1 MLRGFEMKFFIDTAD
16 VAEIKKYHDM
26 GVVDGVTT
34 NPTLVMR
41 SGRDFKEVIQEITS
55 FVNGPVSAE
64 VVSENSE
71 GMVREAQDL
80 NTWGKNMAIKI
91 PMTPQ
96 GMKATK
102 ILSQQGIK
110 TNVTLV
116 FSANQALIAAKA
128 GATFVSPFVGRLD
141 DLGHNG
147 MQVISDI
154 MQIYKAYD
162 FKTQVI
168 VASIRSP
175 LHVLDSAKMG
185 AHIATIP
192 PSIMGKL
199 FNHTLTD
206 KGIAAFLA
214 DWEKAKK

>member
-1 MLRGFEMKFFIDTAD
+1 MKFFIDTAD
-16 VAEIKKYHDM
+16 VAEIKKYHNM

-55 FVNGPVSAE
+55 FVDGPVSAE
-64 VVSENSE
+64 VVSEDAE
-71 GMVREAQDL
+71 GMVREAQEL
-80 NTWGKNMAIKI
+80 NNWGKNMAIKI
-91 PMTPQ
+91 PMTPE

-102 ILSQQGIK
+102 VLSQQGIK
-110 TNVTLV
+110 TNDTLV
-116 FSANQALIAAKA
+116 YSANQALIAAKA

-141 DLGHNG
+141 DIGHDG
-147 MQVISDI
+147 MQLVQDI
-154 MQIYKAYD
+154 MEIYEAYD

-175 LHVLDSAKMG
+175 LQVLESARLG

-192 PSIMGKL
+192 PNILGKL